1 MAQTA
6 LSGVSIR
13 GIATAVPER
22 TFNNTSDTTAFP
34 KEEVR
39 KVVAMA
45 GVSERRIADASTT
58 SADLCY
64 DAAEALLNA
73 LGWAPDSIDG
83 LIMVTQTPDYF
94 MPSSSCLLHKRLGL
108 AAHCAA
114 FDLGLGCSGY
124 PYGLWLA
131 SMMLRTGGLR
141 RILLLHGE
149 TPTHYTSDDDRAVAL
164 LFGDAGSA
172 TALETDESE
181 DASRAYFTLHTD
193 GSGYDDLII
202 EAGGFRDRFCADRAR
217 HHVKMNGANV
227 FNFTIK
233 TVPPLIQD
241 TLRFANRSINDVD
254 YYIFHQSN
262 RFIIK
267 HLIATCEL
275 PVERVPIV
283 IDRFGNAGGPSVPLT
298 ITQGLANDAGRR
310 PLWLMLLGYGV
321 GLSWAAA
328 LIRLPENATILHVES
343 RSREVG
349 SS

>member
-6 LSGVSIR
+6 ISGMVVR

-22 TFNNTSDTTAFP
+22 TFNNTRDTTAFP
-34 KEEVR
+34 KEDVR

-45 GVSERRIADASTT
+45 GVSERRIADSSTT
-58 SADLCY
+58 STDLCY
-64 DAAEALLNA
+64 EAAEALLNRI
-73 LGWAPDSIDG
+73 GWSRDSIDG
-83 LIMVTQTPDYF
+83 LIMVTQTPDYI

-108 AAHCAA
+108 SERCAA

-131 SMMLRTGGLR
+131 SMMLRSGNLR
-141 RILLLHGE
+141 RVLLLHGE
-149 TPTHYTSDDDRAVAL
+149 TPTHYASEDDRAVAL

-172 TALETDESE
+172 TALEADETADGPQS
-181 DASRAYFTLHTD
+181 YFTLHTD
-193 GSGYDDLII
+193 GTGYDDLII
-202 EAGGFRDRFCADRAR
+202 EAGGFRDRFCSDRAR
-217 HHVKMNGANV
+217 HHVRMNGANV

-241 TLRFANRSINDVD
+241 TLRLANRAIADVD
-254 YYIFHQSN
+254 YYVFHQSN

-275 PVERVPIV
+275 PPDRVPIV
-283 IDRFGNAGGPSVPLT
+283 IDRYGNPGGPSVPLT
-298 ITQGLANDAGRR
+298 VTQGLEQVAGQR

-321 GLSWAAA
+321 GLSWASA
-328 LIRLPENATILHVES
+328 LIHLPVGAAVLHVEYQS
-343 RSREVG
+343 AKG
-349 SS
+349 TG